1 MSQPCSSLPHRQSS
15 EFPSWVNPSSPNKVW
30 AKFPTWQ
37 VHQSCHWLHSVL
49 EQDLKF
55 VWFLFVNDTRK
66 WVRSFVMLS
75 LKTFSFLCP
84 DTTSWL
90 FFRSL
95 LVQAILPFFCL
106 SLTCNTII
114 LHQLIFFYS
123 GSFAWVFQVEFY
135 FTSLSSVFPVCPSVL
150 FLFPL
155 RWPLHPWYVLTKM
168 RFYCAPQF
176 LTECPDFKEVST
188 DYILQMQ
195 L

>member
-15 EFPSWVNPSSPNKVW
+15 ELPSWVKPSSPNKVW

-95 LVQAILPFFCL
+95 LVQVILPFFCL

-114 LHQLIFFYS
+114 LHQLIFFLFRVLCLSFS
-123 GSFAWVFQVEFY
+123 GWILFHISFQCIPCVPLCIIPLSPKV
-135 FTSLSSVFPVCPSVL
+135 TSPSLVCS
-150 FLFPL
+150 
-155 RWPLHPWYVLTKM
+155 H
-168 RFYCAPQF
+168 
-176 LTECPDFKEVST
+176 
-188 DYILQMQ
+188 
-195 L
+195 